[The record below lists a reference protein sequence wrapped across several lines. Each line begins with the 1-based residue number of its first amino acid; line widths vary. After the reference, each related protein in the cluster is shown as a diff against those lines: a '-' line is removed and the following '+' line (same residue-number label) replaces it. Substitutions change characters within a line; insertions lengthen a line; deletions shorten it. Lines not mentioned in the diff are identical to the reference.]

1 MTGPMHAD
9 GRWGAPAGQRQIDP
23 QFVLP
28 QAPTKGELAMRIT
41 TIVVMCLAALIIAV
55 VLFLAYLGSS
65 DVVLLGSVLAALV
78 PLFVVW
84 MVVWLIDRWEPEPRI
99 LLIGAV
105 FWGGGIAVGG
115 ALLTGLVREVLLPG
129 ALPAWWGPSV
139 EAPVGEEIWKGL
151 GLVVIYA
158 VARRHFNGPTDGLV
172 YGALLGAGF
181 AFTENIL
188 YFSSMWQEAGVGGF
202 VAQYFIRG
210 IALPLLHPMCV
221 SLTGIGMG
229 IGARRGGW
237 GSALGGFALGL
248 IPAMALHALWN
259 VGSGLVQQSA
269 GILGLIAF
277 FALIM
282 VPIFLAWI
290 VTILLLRRKDARI
303 IVERLSEYAAV
314 GWYSQAEIRMLS
326 TMRGRSSA
334 RSWARRSGKRADKAM
349 RDFITES
356 TRLASVRHQ
365 VVLDPNRTSKLLD
378 ERLLLRHLG
387 ELRGELIQAQAQP
400 QMQPQ
405 TQPHGASSGTRP
417 GSGAWM

>member
-1 MTGPMHAD
+1 MSVPQ
-9 GRWGAPAGQRQIDP
+9 QRQGQWAATGAHRPVDP
-23 QFVLP
+23 QFVIP

-41 TIVVMCLAALIIAV
+41 TIVVMSLAAVIIAV

-65 DVVLLGSVLAALV
+65 DVMLLGSVLAALV

-115 ALLTGLVREVLLPG
+115 ALLTGLLRELLLPG

-139 EAPVGEEIWKGL
+139 EAPIGEEIWKGL
-151 GLVVIYA
+151 GLIVIYA

-188 YFSSMWQEAGVGGF
+188 YFSAMWQEAGVGGF

-237 GSALGGFALGL
+237 GAALGGFAVGL
-248 IPAMALHALWN
+248 IPAMGLHALWN
-259 VGSGLVQQSA
+259 VGSGLAQEAA
-269 GILGLIAF
+269 GSLGLIAF

-282 VPIFLAWI
+282 VPIFIAWV
-290 VTILLLRRKDARI
+290 VTIFVLRKQDARI
-303 IVERLSEYAAV
+303 IVDRLSEYAAV
-314 GWYSQAEIRMLS
+314 GWYSQAEITMLS

-334 RSWARRSGKRADKAM
+334 RAWARRSGKRADRAM

-378 ERLLLRHLG
+378 ERLLLRRLG
-387 ELRGELIQAQAQP
+387 ELRAELIRAQG
-400 QMQPQ
+400 
-405 TQPHGASSGTRP
+405 QPHGASSGTRP

>member
-1 MTGPMHAD
+1 MSTPQHPQQQ
-9 GRWGAPAGQRQIDP
+9 WGSPGAQRQIDP
-23 QFVLP
+23 QFVIP
-28 QAPTKGELAMRIT
+28 QPPTRGELAMRIT

-115 ALLTGLVREVLLPG
+115 ALLTGFLREFLLPG
-129 ALPAWWGPSV
+129 ALPAWWGPFV

-237 GSALGGFALGL
+237 GSALGGFAIGL
-248 IPAMALHALWN
+248 IPAMGLHALWN
-259 VGSGLVQQSA
+259 VGSSLVQESA
-269 GILGLIAF
+269 GILGLIGF
-277 FALIM
+277 FALAM
-282 VPIFLAWI
+282 VPIFIAWVVAI
-290 VTILLLRRKDARI
+290 FLLRRQDAKI

-334 RSWARRSGKRADKAM
+334 RAWARRSGKRADKAM

-400 QMQPQ
+400 
-405 TQPHGASSGTRP
+405 HGASSGTRP